1 MSGWVSAWLQGR
13 NDEDEEMKGDDAGNT
28 LSDAAAPAV
37 VPTADEIRQKRLE
50 RLQKMQEQQQ
60 QAQQEAKPP
69 ANSTSAAE
77 TKPVVVDLPK
87 APSPKPAAWPVVVA
101 SEPKKIVKKRSAGH
115 PRSYVNDMIQ
125 RTLQLT
131 LSSSVAAVDAAYFYM
146 ADYVDQNSVTELTSS
161 NVAEVLYA
169 RIIVD
174 PVELSGTPQPLAVVA
189 YLEQCFYRCRDE
201 LQKLQSPYNRLSPE
215 DKKDAEQCVT
225 NIREMCVNYSAT
237 ALTEPDFFPFEVG
250 TINVD
255 AFDKLVRA
263 QSNALTPE
271 FIEAVTVEL
280 EQSGSTLGIFAPIFQ
295 KLLSELFLINP
306 PSLLSDFYR
315 NVYVITVLCRVKA
328 LAGVFTAIPGFQL
341 TPPFTGRRL
350 QDATA
355 LGIVLRFSA
364 DADPAVAQMFANI
377 TKRTKNDVDSSVQSL
392 QTKLSTVHNATTEL
406 LKLLLKA
413 GGATRESVLTW
424 LEQAVAVNAERAKE
438 SPDANVTSTNGTMLN
453 LTMVLLR
460 LCGPFLSPDAK
471 KTHLINAAFLE
482 AQSAV
487 FPFDATKLLGNT
499 SDVDERRLMTGSNGE
514 FNFITRCYFI
524 TARAMHLGPV
534 AAMGQYM
541 RLLRQLSYFQSR
553 MTADNADPRL
563 RAHFDAL
570 VTSKME
576 LDAELLHPDVL
587 HDTLR
592 FVLLSSAVVTSI
604 CCGDNQQTGSGQ
616 LLQLPLSNPAQH
628 ALLKHVPE
636 HLVDDICSVLI
647 FVARLQPKAL
657 QSLAL
662 DELLKMILVVLS
674 SPAYVRSPHLR
685 AKMSDVLF
693 RVFLPTEESDERET
707 AGTALGIQLL
717 TNDPLAQQHLAPC
730 LLALYGDVEHTGFYE
745 KLEHRYNIACLLK
758 YLWKQP
764 GHKRAF
770 LRIAE
775 DRTSFVKF
783 AHGLMNHIN
792 GLVTDALIS
801 LPEIKLLQEEKQ
813 DVARWLALEESVRE
827 QKESLLADK
836 ERTVT
841 SSLQLAN
848 ETIHMMSYL
857 TSEIQEPF
865 VKMPELEDRLVSML
879 NSVLV
884 KLAGPR
890 GLELK
895 VTNPEQYK
903 FRPKTMLKE
912 IVETLLHFAH
922 YPSFQ
927 QAVATNGYYD
937 ALVFS
942 KCASILERTKLLP
955 PESIARYQVFVTQVA
970 EAAQSLS
977 NLDETLGEIPDEF
990 LDPLMCT
997 LMKDPVT
1004 LPASGYTMDRATIT
1018 QHLLNDQSDPFTRAP
1033 LTIEQLTPNV
1043 ALKATIE
1050 QWIHNQQQQHKASA
1064 TSQ

>member
-13 NDEDEEMKGDDAGNT
+13 NDEDEEMKGDDASGNT
-28 LSDAAAPAV
+28 LSDAATPAV

-50 RLQKMQEQQQ
+50 RLQKLQEQTQ
-60 QAQQEAKPP
+60 QQEAKPP
-69 ANSTSAAE
+69 AISTSAAE
-77 TKPVVVDLPK
+77 TKPIAETPK
-87 APSPKPAAWPVVVA
+87 ALSPTPVVAPAPVAA

-115 PRSYVNDMIQ
+115 QRSYVNDMVQ

-131 LSSSVAAVDAAYFYM
+131 LSSNVAAVDGAYFYM
-146 ADYVDQNSVTELTSS
+146 ADYVDQNNVTELTSS

-201 LQKLQSPYNRLSPE
+201 LQKLQSPYIRLSPE
-215 DKKDAEQCVT
+215 EKQDAEQCVVSM
-225 NIREMCVNYSAT
+225 REMCVNYSAT

-263 QSNALTPE
+263 QGNALTPE
-271 FIEAVTVEL
+271 YIEAVTAEL
-280 EQSGSTLGIFAPIFQ
+280 EQSGSTFGIFAPIFQ

-315 NVYVITVLCRVKA
+315 NVYVISVLCRVKA
-328 LAGVFTAIPGFQL
+328 LAAVFTSIPGFQL
-341 TPPFTGRRL
+341 TPPLTGRRL

-377 TKRTKNDVDSSVQSL
+377 TKRTKTDVDNSVQSL
-392 QTKLSTVHNATTEL
+392 QSKLSTVHNAATEL

-413 GGATRESVLTW
+413 GGATRESVLAW
-424 LEQAVAVNAERAKE
+424 LEQAVSVNAERAKE
-438 SPDANVTSTNGTMLN
+438 SPDANVTSTNGTVLN

-471 KTHLINAAFLE
+471 KTHLINAAFLGV
-482 AQSAV
+482 QSPV

-499 SDVDERRLMTGSNGE
+499 SDADERRLVGASE

-524 TARAMHLGPV
+524 TARAVHLGPV

-553 MTADNADPRL
+553 MNGADGADPRL

-570 VTSKME
+570 VTSKMV
-576 LDAELLHPDVL
+576 LDAELLHPDLL
-587 HDTLR
+587 HDVLR

-604 CCGDNQQTGSGQ
+604 CCGGQEGTHGQ
-616 LLQLPLSNPAQH
+616 LLQLPLPDPKEH
-628 ALLKHVPE
+628 TLLKHVPE

-657 QSLAL
+657 QSFAL
-662 DELLKMILVVLS
+662 DELLRMILIVLS

-685 AKMSDVLF
+685 AKMSEVLF

-707 AGTALGIQLL
+707 AGTAFGIQLL

-758 YLWKQP
+758 FLWKQP

-770 LRIAE
+770 LRISE
-775 DRTSFVKF
+775 DRASFVKF

-801 LPEIKLLQEEKQ
+801 LPEIKLLQEEMQ
-813 DVARWLALEESVRE
+813 DVARWMTLEESVRE
-827 QKESLLADK
+827 QKQSLLADK

-895 VTNPEQYK
+895 VNNPEQYK
-903 FRPKTMLKE
+903 FRPKEMLKE

-937 ALVFS
+937 AQVFS

-955 PESIARYQVFVTQVA
+955 PDSIALYQVFVSQVA

-977 NLDETLGEIPDEF
+977 NLDETLGEIPEEF
-990 LDPLMCT
+990 LDPLMFT
-997 LMKDPVT
+997 LMKDPVV
-1004 LPASGYTMDRATIT
+1004 LPTSGYTMDRSTIT

-1050 QWIHNQQQQHKASA
+1050 QWIHDQQTRHKAA
-1064 TSQ
+1064 ASQ